1 MKTFALRVSS
11 CSSCVAERRSS
22 STYRIAHG
30 AFVQQIV
37 DRHDASPEVQLPDAG
52 IAKLLKGLVVDC
64 DDWCWGRVVC
74 DREFEKNARN
84 LLIPR

>member
-1 MKTFALRVSS
+1 M
-11 CSSCVAERRSS
+11 
-22 STYRIAHG
+22 
-30 AFVQQIV
+30 
-37 DRHDASPEVQLPDAG
+37 PDAG